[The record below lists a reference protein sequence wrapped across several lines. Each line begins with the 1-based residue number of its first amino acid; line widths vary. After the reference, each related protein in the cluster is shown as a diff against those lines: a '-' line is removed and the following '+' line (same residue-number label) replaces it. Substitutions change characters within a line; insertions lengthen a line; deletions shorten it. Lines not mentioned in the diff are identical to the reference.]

1 MIMTMTRKLNRQA
14 EFDQTDTGVMRIRAI
29 FDDLGLLT
37 EDVVFISGDVDEVMS
52 REAMTQ
58 LAWCEL
64 TEEVVWGGLWVP
76 MGDLRRAVRVDNP
89 SQHGPHLFPQPTI
102 YSWPGIT
109 SGRRPGRRMWERER
123 EDRNS
128 SRPPMVR
135 GGLHLTAPAFL
146 PSALLKEMTATEEQ
160 FYRASLNWGYLL
172 RAGLEDLR
180 LEQHRLETFFYKPM
194 YRDKFGDDILK
205 VFGV

>member
-1 MIMTMTRKLNRQA
+1 
-14 EFDQTDTGVMRIRAI
+14 MRIRAI
-29 FDDLGLLT
+29 FDDLGLPT

-52 REAMTQ
+52 REAVTQ

-64 TEEVVWGGLWVP
+64 TDEVVWGGLWVP

-89 SQHGPHLFPQPTI
+89 SQLGPHLFAQPTI
-102 YSWPGIT
+102 YSWEAIS

-123 EDRNS
+123 EREDRNT
-128 SRPPMVR
+128 SRLTPMVR

-160 FYRASLNWGYLL
+160 FYRASINWGYLL
-172 RAGLEDLR
+172 SAGLEDLR

-194 YRDKFGDDILK
+194 YRDKFGNDILK
-205 VFGV
+205 VFGVLCKACFRQPF

>member
-1 MIMTMTRKLNRQA
+1 MNMIMTRKLNRQA

-52 REAMTQ
+52 REAVTQ

-64 TEEVVWGGLWVP
+64 TGEVVWGGLWVP
-76 MGDLRRAVRVDNP
+76 MGDLRRAVKVDNP
-89 SQHGPHLFPQPTI
+89 SQLGPHLFAQPTI
-102 YSWPGIT
+102 YRWEAIS

-194 YRDKFGDDILK
+194 YRDKFGK
-205 VFGV
+205 MTF